1 MNFAEI
7 LLLTEWL
14 KLKWTTPF
22 HHNPHFNGYKKSIL
36 EGLNLAALNSPSG
49 AKVVET
55 GATKFVR
62 LFKIPLRSPI
72 FDARLL
78 FVP

>member
-1 MNFAEI
+1 MDI
-7 LLLTEWL
+7 
-14 KLKWTTPF
+14 
-22 HHNPHFNGYKKSIL
+22 KSIMK
-36 EGLNLAALNSPSG
+36 GLNSVALNLPSG